1 MNFEWHWAFYSVSSA
16 NMGAIR
22 CITRTSFFWT
32 HENYLSNQILELH
45 CWWSFLITHLFYFFL
60 PSIMFVMFSL
70 LKTSHLFFF
79 LEMANMTRE
88 FCDSKYH
95 WFINNIINMKFD
107 CPADKICEI
116 TKNVIL
122 LAFSMFLFFLQNSYY
137 YSIFYFLYFC
147 I

>member
-1 MNFEWHWAFYSVSSA
+1 M
-16 NMGAIR
+16 
-22 CITRTSFFWT
+22 T
-32 HENYLSNQILELH
+32 L
-45 CWWSFLITHLFYFFL
+45 SFLFCFFSKYGCNSLHNSYKLFLDTRKL
-60 PSIMFVMFSL
+60 PFQSDSGTSL
-70 LKTSHLFFF
+70 LMKFSHHSFVLLFSTQHHVCDVFFIKNLSSIFF

-107 CPADKICEI
+107 CPADKIYEI

-137 YSIFYFLYFC
+137 YTIFYFLYFC